1 MMDSPS
7 ARGVVL
13 ALLAYAFFAVSDASV
28 KLLHGGLDP
37 FQVSFIGALLGFS
50 VLPFIH
56 GRGMPWRSLLATRRR
71 GLWLLRGLMAALG
84 SVCSVTAFTRLPMA
98 EAFALLFLLPT
109 FVTILSVLFLKE
121 QVGWRRWSAVIVGFA
136 GVLIVLRPGFRELTL
151 GHVAA
156 IIGGFAGAVTVVLM
170 RALGR
175 TESRASLYLSGLL
188 GILAVCGALMLP
200 NLAWP
205 SAMQWVWLLGYG
217 LLAAVAGVLIQAA
230 SAAAPVSLTAPTQY
244 SQMLWAI
251 GFGYWVFGDRLDVWT
266 FAGAAVIVGS
276 GLFTLARE
284 RARRSPGGGG
294 APPVRSDG

>member
-1 MMDSPS
+1 MTDGSA
-7 ARGVVL
+7 ARGVTL

-37 FQVSFIGALLGFS
+37 FQVSFIGAVLGFA

-56 GRGMPWRSLLATRRR
+56 GRGVPWRSLLSTRRR
-71 GLWLLRGLMAALG
+71 GLWLLRGLAAAVG
-84 SVCSVTAFTRLPMA
+84 SVSSVTAFTHLPMA

-156 IIGGFAGAVTVVLM
+156 IAGGFAGAVTVVLM

-188 GILAVCGALMLP
+188 GVLVVCGVLMLP
-200 NLAWP
+200 GLAVP
-205 SAMQWVWLLGYG
+205 DAMQWVWLLGYG

-230 SAAAPVSLTAPTQY
+230 SVAAPVSLTAPTQY

-251 GFGYWVFGDRLDVWT
+251 GFGYWVFGDRLDAWT
-266 FAGAAVIVGS
+266 FVGAAVIVAS
-276 GLFTLARE
+276 GLFTLSRE
-284 RARRSPGGGG
+284 RVRRAHGAGDGPP
-294 APPVRSDG
+294 APPR